1 MTTPQSISGLR
12 ETIERFDVYFL
23 DQFGVLHDGVRPYPG
38 VVEALEALHDAGKSL
53 VILTNSGK
61 RAASN
66 LERLVAMGMPRATIY
81 GVMSSGEV
89 AWRRLRDG
97 AFVDGAGRERKIAII
112 GRSGVDYGLGGLDL
126 AFVATPDES
135 DFLLILGSDAPKMSL
150 DDYAELLRGAAARG
164 VPALCAN
171 PDIWM
176 LTPHGLCPAP
186 GAIARTYQEIGGD
199 VSYIGKPFGAIYE
212 GGLGLC
218 ADVQKSRVVA
228 VGDSVAH
235 DIRGASD
242 FGIASMLVRTG
253 VLADASDERLTALF
267 AEDHATPTY
276 LLPQFRW

>member
-1 MTTPQSISGLR
+1 MTAPRALAGLR
-12 ETIERFDVYFL
+12 ESIEDFDVYLL

-38 VVEALEALHDAGKSL
+38 VAEALEALHDAGKKL

-61 RAASN
+61 RSAPN
-66 LERLVAMGMPRATIY
+66 LERLAALGVPRATIY

-97 AFVDGAGRERKIAII
+97 AFVSGVGRARKIAII
-112 GRSGVDYGLGGLDL
+112 GRGGDDYGFGGLDVT
-126 AFVATPDES
+126 FVASPDEA
-135 DFLLILGSDAPKMSL
+135 DFLLILGSDAPRTSL
-150 DDYAELLRGAAARG
+150 DDYAALLRGAAARG

-199 VSYIGKPFGAIYE
+199 VRYIGKPFGAIYE
-212 GGLGLC
+212 DALKLC
-218 ADVQKSRVVA
+218 ADVPKTRVVA

-235 DIRGASD
+235 DIYGACD
-242 FGIASMLVRTG
+242 FGIASVLVRTG
-253 VLADASDERLTALF
+253 VLAEASDERLTALF
-267 AEDHATPTY
+267 EEEHATPTF
-276 LLPQFRW
+276 LLSQFRW